1 MSDEEGDVHVCE
13 VCQEILL
20 GTHDLEEHMKDAHT
34 SEAKN
39 EDNESTNGSDDSGF
53 IEKKR
58 SRSPKEKG
66 EDGRKELKKHKTKQ
80 HKHRDRSRSWE
91 RDRLSKKESRKNEHI
106 DDGEDLARVKMKK
119 FLSKHNSW
127 DAEKGTV
134 GVAKKAWASEGVVQE
149 HANLDGPQCPKCD
162 QICKDIANLRNHIL
176 SHYYSDFYRVT
187 PDTRPFP
194 CPTCGKENRDRI
206 TMIRHFAFSHNMLF
220 ELTDV
225 TPEMLNGSGRESR
238 GALQMR
244 GEKSKQRMARSGDD
258 KNQLEISKSSGKDS
272 REHKKHRNEKYKEH
286 REGRKHRAEKKH
298 KKEEREGDE
307 KREKHR
313 EHKREKHKEHK
324 RGEHKE
330 HKRGER
336 SKKDKVHSGDS
347 REEKEDEKHKKEKD
361 GEKHKKEKQDEKHK
375 KEKEDKKHKKEEENE
390 KHKKERGRREETVD
404 ERRMRKD
411 KKRTD
416 KERKPNVASSL
427 SNEPPRTN
435 QDEKQSSRGQES
447 NNAAPTVETSSDEE
461 DFGDLPTPVFAE

>member
-258 KNQLEISKSSGKDS
+258 KKLLEISKSSGKDS
-272 REHKKHRNEKYKEH
+272 REHKKHRNEKHKEH

-298 KKEEREGDE
+298 KKEEREDAE

-313 EHKREKHKEHK
+313 EHKRQKH
-324 RGEHKE
+324 
-330 HKRGER
+330 
-336 SKKDKVHSGDS
+336 
-347 REEKEDEKHKKEKD
+347 EKEE
-361 GEKHKKEKQDEKHK
+361 
-375 KEKEDKKHKKEEENE
+375 E

-416 KERKPNVASSL
+416 KGRKPKVASSL

-435 QDEKQSSRGQES
+435 QDQKQSSRGQES
-447 NNAAPTVETSSDEE
+447 KNAAPTVETSSDEE

>member
-91 RDRLSKKESRKNEHI
+91 RDRSSKKESRKNEHI

-225 TPEMLNGSGRESR
+225 TPEMLNPSGRESR
-238 GALQMR
+238 GSRQMSNSLRR
-244 GEKSKQRMARSGDD
+244 GEDEKQKKDEDLKFKHRMARNPSGND
-258 KNQLEISKSSGKDS
+258 KKSSEISKSSRKDS
-272 REHKKHRNEKYKEH
+272 REHKKHRNERH
-286 REGRKHRAEKKH
+286 REGGKHRDEKKH
-298 KKEEREGDE
+298 KREERGDNE
-307 KREKHR
+307 KKEKHGEHKGEKDR
-313 EHKREKHKEHK
+313 EHTRKKYKDHKRE
-324 RGEHKE
+324 
-330 HKRGER
+330 RGER
-336 SKKDKVHSGDS
+336 SQKDKVHSVYN
-347 REEKEDEKHKKEKD
+347 REEK
-361 GEKHKKEKQDEKHK
+361 
-375 KEKEDKKHKKEEENE
+375 
-390 KHKKERGRREETVD
+390 GRREETVE
-404 ERRMRKD
+404 ERRIRKE
-411 KKRTD
+411 KKRIE
-416 KERKPNVASSL
+416 KERKPNIESKAAYNI
-427 SNEPPRTN
+427 SNEPHRDLVSPRTN
-435 QDEKQSSRGQES
+435 QDQKQSTSSSGEQDTYK
-447 NNAAPTVETSSDEE
+447 AVLTVEASSDEE